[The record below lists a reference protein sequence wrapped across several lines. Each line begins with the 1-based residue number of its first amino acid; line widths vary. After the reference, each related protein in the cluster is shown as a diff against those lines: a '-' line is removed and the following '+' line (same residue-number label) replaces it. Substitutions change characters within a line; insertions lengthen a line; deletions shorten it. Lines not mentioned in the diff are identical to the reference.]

1 LTKKQITKDEPHLK
15 QTEVMVQNPI
25 APFHIRLCES
35 LIFFEVYL
43 QAKLGEVW
51 RGMRDEVEFSNWSV

>member
-1 LTKKQITKDEPHLK
+1 MK